1 MRLAVVGS
9 GVAGLACAHLLGP
22 HHDVVL
28 FEADRRLGGHAN
40 TVDVDDPAAGP
51 LAIDTGFIVH
61 NDRNYPHF
69 QRLLADLGVAAIDSE
84 MSFAVTDRATG
95 FCYRATNL
103 DTLLASRANALDPRL
118 WRMVADIIRFQRAGR
133 RFLASDP
140 DPTISL
146 SEFLARG
153 RYSDAFIDLH
163 LVPMGAA
170 VWSADPATFSR
181 FPAASLLRFLHNHGL
196 LSIGDRP
203 QWKTI
208 VGGSRAYVDALA
220 RRFQGEIRLAS
231 PVTEV
236 ARPAHATA
244 GADGTGGVTIR
255 SRTHPEP
262 EPFDQVILAT
272 HADQSLDLLA
282 DPTPEEKD
290 LLGAVRYQPNRA
302 TLHTD
307 ISLLPP
313 RRKAWAAWNYDR
325 EPGDQRL
332 ASLTYDLTNLQRLP
346 GERRYLVS
354 LNSDHR
360 IRPDTVLAGFDY
372 THPVFDGPAVAA
384 QPRIAAANGR
394 RNTWFAGAWLGYG
407 FHEDGMASAV
417 DVCRQLGARW

>member
-28 FEADRRLGGHAN
+28 FEADDRLGGHAN
-40 TVDVDDPAAGP
+40 TVDVDDPAAGR

-61 NDRNYPHF
+61 NDRNYPHL
-69 QRLLADLGVAAIDSE
+69 QRLLAELGVSAIDSE

-118 WRMVADIIRFQRAGR
+118 WRMLADIIRFQRTGR

-146 SEFLARG
+146 AQFLANG
-153 RYSDAFIDLH
+153 RYSKAFVDLH

-170 VWSADPATFSR
+170 VWSADPATFDR
-181 FPAASLLRFLHNHGL
+181 FPAASLLHFLHNHGL

-208 VGGSRAYVDALA
+208 VGGSRAYVEALA
-220 RRFQGEIRLAS
+220 RRFRGEIRLAS

-236 ARPAHATA
+236 ARPAD
-244 GADGTGGVTIR
+244 GAPGVTVR

-272 HADQSLDLLA
+272 HSDQALDLLA
-282 DPTPEEKD
+282 DPNPEEKE

-307 ISLLPP
+307 TSLLPP

-325 EPGDQRL
+325 EEGDQRL
-332 ASLTYDLTNLQRLP
+332 ATLTYDLTNLQRLP
-346 GERRYLVS
+346 GARRYLVS
-354 LNSDHR
+354 LNSEHR
-360 IRPDTVLAGFDY
+360 IRPETVLASFDY
-372 THPVFDGPAVAA
+372 AHPVFDGPAVAA
-384 QPRIAAANGR
+384 QARIAAANGR

-417 DVCRQLGARW
+417 AVCRQLGARW

>member
-22 HHDVVL
+22 EHDVVL
-28 FEADRRLGGHAN
+28 FEADSRLGGHAN
-40 TVDVDDPAAGP
+40 TVDVEDPAAGT

-61 NDRNYPHF
+61 NDRNYPHL
-69 QRLLADLGVAAIDSE
+69 QRLLAELGVSAIDSE

-103 DTLLASRANALDPRL
+103 DTLLASRANALDRRL
-118 WRMVADIIRFQRAGR
+118 WRMVADIVRFQRAGR

-140 DPTISL
+140 DPTL
-146 SEFLARG
+146 PLARFLADG
-153 RYSDAFIDLH
+153 RYSQAFIDLH
-163 LVPMGAA
+163 LIPMGAA
-170 VWSADPATFSR
+170 VWSADPATFDR
-181 FPAASLLRFLHNHGL
+181 FPAASLLHFLHNHGL

-220 RRFQGEIRLAS
+220 RRFRGEIRLAS

-236 ARPAHATA
+236 ARPP
-244 GADGTGGVTIR
+244 GGSPGPVTVR

-262 EPFDQVILAT
+262 EPFDQVILAI
-272 HADQSLDLLA
+272 HADQSLDVLA
-282 DPTPEEKD
+282 DATAEEKE
-290 LLGAVRYQPNRA
+290 LLGAVRFQPNQA

-307 ISLLPP
+307 TSLLPP

-325 EPGDQRL
+325 EAGDRHL
-332 ASLTYDLTNLQRLP
+332 ATLTYDLTNLQRLP
-346 GERRYLVS
+346 GSRRYLVS

-360 IRPDTVLAGFDY
+360 IRPDAVLARFHY
-372 THPVFDGPAVAA
+372 AHPVFDGPAVAA

-394 RNTWFAGAWLGYG
+394 HNTWFAGAWLGYG

-417 DVCRQLGARW
+417 AVCRQLGARW

>member
-28 FEADRRLGGHAN
+28 FEADHRLGGHAN
-40 TVDVDDPAAGP
+40 TVEVDDPATGP

-61 NDRNYPHF
+61 NDRNYPLL
-69 QRLLADLGVAAIDSE
+69 QRLLADLGVPTIDSE
-84 MSFAVTDRATG
+84 MSFAVTERATG

-103 DTLLASRANALDPRL
+103 DTLLARRANAVDPRL
-118 WRMVADIIRFQRAGR
+118 WRMVVDIIRFQRAGR

-140 DPTISL
+140 DPMISL
-146 SEFLARG
+146 AQFLRDG
-153 RYSDAFIDLH
+153 RYSRPFVDLH
-163 LVPMGAA
+163 LIPLGAA
-170 VWSADPATFSR
+170 VWSADPATFDR
-181 FPAASLLRFLHNHGL
+181 FPAASLLHFLHNHGL

-220 RRFQGEIRLAS
+220 RRFRGEIRLGS

-236 ARPAHATA
+236 TRPA
-244 GADGTGGVTIR
+244 TGPAGVTIR

-262 EPFDQVILAT
+262 EPFDQVVLAT
-272 HADQSLDLLA
+272 HSDQALDLLA
-282 DPTPEEKD
+282 DPSPEEKE
-290 LLGAVRYQPNRA
+290 LLGAIRYQPNRA

-313 RRKAWAAWNYDR
+313 RSKAWAAWNYDR
-325 EPGDQRL
+325 EAGEQRL
-332 ASLTYDLTNLQRLP
+332 ATLTYDLTTLQRLP
-346 GERRYLVS
+346 GARRYLVS
-354 LNSDHR
+354 LNSDDR
-360 IRPDTVLAGFDY
+360 IGADAVLASFDY
-372 THPVFDGPAVAA
+372 AHPVLDGPAVAA
-384 QPRIAAANGR
+384 QPLIAAANGR

-417 DVCRQLGARW
+417 AVCRQLGARW